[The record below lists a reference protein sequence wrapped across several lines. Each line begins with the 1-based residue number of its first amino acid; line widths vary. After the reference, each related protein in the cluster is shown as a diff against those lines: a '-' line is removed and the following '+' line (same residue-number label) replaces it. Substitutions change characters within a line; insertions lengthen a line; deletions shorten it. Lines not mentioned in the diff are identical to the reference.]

1 MEHRLY
7 CCCKY
12 CQEYIFIANSLHKRI
27 FHNFSVLFAMKP
39 VMHDFKKLQ
48 SEIAA
53 GSETAFSELY
63 TLMGTRLLKFAA
75 SLLHSREIAEEVIED
90 VFIKL
95 WANRVKITA
104 IDNLP
109 VYLYVSVKNL
119 SLNKMSERARQLLT
133 RPFDGI
139 EPELEALT
147 DDPYSL
153 LITAEMLSR
162 MNHAINM
169 LPPRCKMI
177 FKLVRED
184 GLRYKE
190 VAEILNISVN
200 TIDAQMAIAVQR
212 IASALGIPK
221 NVPQRFPAHPLKK
234 S

>member
-12 CQEYIFIANSLHKRI
+12 CQEYIFIANSLHKCI

-48 SEIAA
+48 SEIAE
-53 GSETAFSELY
+53 GNETAFSELY
-63 TLMGTRLLKFAA
+63 TLMGNRLLKFAV
-75 SLLHSREIAEEVIED
+75 SILHSREIAEEVVED
-90 VFIKL
+90 AFIKL
-95 WANRVKITA
+95 WTNRVKITA

-109 VYLYVSVKNL
+109 VYLYVAVKNL
-119 SLNKMSERARQLLT
+119 SLNKISERARQLLT

-139 EPELEALT
+139 EPELQALT

-153 LITAEMLSR
+153 LITAEMLSK
-162 MNHAINM
+162 MNHAINR

-221 NVPQRFPAHPLKK
+221 NGSHKPSMRHSKK